1 MKNII
6 RLFWSAVILKDINWG
21 WDCRLM
27 WAAAN
32 RVLQVLI
39 REKNP
44 NYDYA
49 RSRLEIDE
57 FTDEFTDE
65 HALANSQG

>member
-1 MKNII
+1 
-6 RLFWSAVILKDINWG
+6 
-21 WDCRLM
+21 M

-44 NYDYA
+44 NYDHNA
-49 RSRLEIDE
+49 RSRLDKN
-57 FTDEFTDE
+57 EFTDE

>member
-1 MKNII
+1 MMG
-6 RLFWSAVILKDINWG
+6 LQVG
-21 WDCRLM
+21 
-27 WAAAN
+27 AAAD

-39 REKNP
+39 REKNR
-44 NYDYA
+44 NYDNA
-49 RSRLEIDE
+49 KTRLEKNE

>member
-1 MKNII
+1 
-6 RLFWSAVILKDINWG
+6 
-21 WDCRLM
+21 M
-27 WAAAN
+27 WAATD

-39 REKNP
+39 REGEKILIMIMQKADWTKN
-44 NYDYA
+44 
-49 RSRLEIDE
+49 E